1 MKKHIKPIIFLVAL
15 ILLTSI
21 VGCGPKGNSDNTV
34 DAKSNEEEDK
44 NEDTENSNTNE
55 EDLKDKYEAFDLGGR
70 TIKFLGQAC
79 GTR

>member
-44 NEDTENSNTNE
+44 NEDM
-55 EDLKDKYEAFDLGGR
+55 KIQIPMKK
-70 TIKFLGQAC
+70 I
-79 GTR
+79 